1 MRVAIAVW
9 TVSAL
14 WRRALAS
21 LAVGGALWCGVASAA
36 GDGLLGPAAE
46 GLSAERR
53 AELAADP
60 YVMRW
65 RVAGMDRDAVFEARA
80 GAEPLVV
87 NLFGDVEVRARVRSA
102 KTLAGGSR
110 WLAGGLE
117 GGGHFTLFRHAT
129 GIVRGEFHSAR
140 GAYTL
145 RSHGPGRVLVRQE
158 DVSRMP
164 GCGNDGL
171 AMVDDAL
178 APRAAGNG
186 TRGLAPKTQPLAKAY
201 AAKRSPGGVPA
212 ASVAPMPI
220 DVLVLYTQRVEDHE
234 GGPAEVQATIENEMA
249 KTNQVLENSGL
260 SHRRMLLAAMEKVD
274 YEQREGLRE
283 DISVLRDTVERDPY
297 YGALD
302 EVFPLIEKHQADL
315 VHLFVRDQRD
325 VCGVASN
332 YNGNAEYWVQMDCE
346 NSDDVDL
353 CLYNTRRQYWRSR
366 RIYSVSAV
374 RCRTYIFTHE
384 LGHVLGLRHD
394 RGDYMWSRDDAG
406 FVEIGFFPMFKAYAF
421 GHQNSDF
428 SEICQITVMSAG
440 NACLTSLMYGQ
451 LQVPYFSNPD
461 LPFPLPPER
470 YDRSSFRTDTPMGVP
485 GDEFTVALD
494 GPANASRAID
504 EVWDIVARLSEP
516 EADRLPAGWHVCA
529 EEDVPVD
536 TLSSRLPTGLGLGAA
551 GHSESFSLSPLVQ
564 GGCPNEAQLRVRSLG
579 SVDGLARPYRSE
591 FASRIVDG
599 RIRLPAW
606 PSDAVFDVRADVPR
620 EGGQRL
626 SINAV
631 SHDGA
636 CEAPRRALAV
646 VELARALDG
655 GIARKWRGVPRVP
668 IALEQGSARSYC
680 AGAPSPALRRL
691 GDFDGDGK
699 ADVLLRH
706 ADGRWR
712 YHPMDGSGAA
722 ALGSLPTNP
731 AVSVVGVGD
740 FNGDDKDDVLMRLAS
755 GTWRYYPMDGR
766 RDVAGRGEVALPAN
780 EGWRLKGVGD
790 FNGDGKDDVLLRRR
804 GARAV
809 RWDEQSPL
817 QMVDEWRY
825 YPMDGREALEGGT
838 PPYLHHNF
846 GDWVAGVGDLNG
858 DGLDDVLFRL
868 SDGSWH
874 YLPFHGGIGGETSAL
889 SGSGAVG
896 LPEDMAW
903 AAAGIADF
911 DGDGKDDILLRHE
924 DGRWQYRR
932 MDGRN
937 VLAEGE
943 PDAAALPD
951 DPAVWLAGVG
961 DMDGD
966 GKAEVLTRR
975 GHGAWRYSTWDAAS
989 GALVPGGEVALASDP
1004 AWGVLRGGVA
1014 DPPEA
1019 AAVAVPD
1026 AGLREHIA
1034 RNLGLASGAPIT
1046 EANMARLREL
1056 RAPSA
1061 NVTDLAGLELAV
1073 NLVTLDLSGNEIAD
1087 VSALSGLG
1095 ALRTVDLAGNRLAD
1109 VAALGGLAALA
1120 ALDLSGNGLVDVSAL
1135 SGLAAL
1141 TELDL
1146 SGNRIG
1152 DVAPLA
1158 GLSALRTLHLDGNAI
1173 ADVSALGGLDRLSV
1187 LFLRGNAVGDISPL
1201 LDSGLRGA
1209 DGYVDL
1215 RGNPLGDG
1223 QLDHVV
1229 ALREAGA
1236 AVLFDDGGHRVAL
1249 FPSAAAGSVAGFV
1262 RVINH
1267 SDEAGAVSIE
1277 AVDEAGERRGPAS
1290 LTIGAREAL
1299 HFNAGD
1305 LERGDSA
1312 RGLRGIGEGVGGWRL
1327 VLRSELDIEVLGYAR
1342 TPDGFVTSLHDLAPE
1357 SHGTSAV
1364 ATFNPGSN
1372 RRQVS
1377 RLRLINPTA
1386 WDRRADVSA
1395 WDDAGSV
1402 RANSLLAPANR
1413 TLELRAAQLEA
1424 GQAGEG
1430 AVDFAGIGDGAG
1442 KWRLEVHAPGQRLMS
1457 LLQSPTGHLANIS
1470 TRTAVSPWRVRDH
1483 IAWERGGRYRVPLF
1497 LAAGRDIQG
1506 FLRLVN
1512 LHEEPATI
1520 ALRAIDGA
1528 GAARRPVTLT
1538 LGGGEVLHFTSTD
1551 LENGNAAKG
1560 LPGIGAGTGDW
1571 HLEASADRRFEAL
1584 AYARTADGFVT
1595 SLHDVAP
1602 QAEDGSLWIPFFNPG
1617 SNRAQASRLRLVNWG
1632 ETVAEATITGID
1644 DAGNSPGSAV
1654 RVRVPG
1660 RSARDFMA
1668 RELERGEGAELSG
1681 ALGDG
1686 RGKWR
1691 LRVSS
1696 PGEIQAMSLLGLPT
1710 GHITNLSTTPRHPAE

>member
-1 MRVAIAVW
+1 
-9 TVSAL
+9 
-14 WRRALAS
+14 
-21 LAVGGALWCGVASAA
+21 
-36 GDGLLGPAAE
+36 
-46 GLSAERR
+46 
-53 AELAADP
+53 
-60 YVMRW
+60 
-65 RVAGMDRDAVFEARA
+65 
-80 GAEPLVV
+80 
-87 NLFGDVEVRARVRSA
+87 
-102 KTLAGGSR
+102 
-110 WLAGGLE
+110 
-117 GGGHFTLFRHAT
+117 
-129 GIVRGEFHSAR
+129 
-140 GAYTL
+140 
-145 RSHGPGRVLVRQE
+145 
-158 DVSRMP
+158 
-164 GCGNDGL
+164 
-171 AMVDDAL
+171 
-178 APRAAGNG
+178 
-186 TRGLAPKTQPLAKAY
+186 
-201 AAKRSPGGVPA
+201 
-212 ASVAPMPI
+212 
-220 DVLVLYTQRVEDHE
+220 
-234 GGPAEVQATIENEMA
+234 
-249 KTNQVLENSGL
+249 
-260 SHRRMLLAAMEKVD
+260 
-274 YEQREGLRE
+274 
-283 DISVLRDTVERDPY
+283 
-297 YGALD
+297 
-302 EVFPLIEKHQADL
+302 
-315 VHLFVRDQRD
+315 
-325 VCGVASN
+325 
-332 YNGNAEYWVQMDCE
+332 
-346 NSDDVDL
+346 
-353 CLYNTRRQYWRSR
+353 
-366 RIYSVSAV
+366 
-374 RCRTYIFTHE
+374 
-384 LGHVLGLRHD
+384 
-394 RGDYMWSRDDAG
+394 
-406 FVEIGFFPMFKAYAF
+406 
-421 GHQNSDF
+421 
-428 SEICQITVMSAG
+428 
-440 NACLTSLMYGQ
+440 
-451 LQVPYFSNPD
+451 
-461 LPFPLPPER
+461 
-470 YDRSSFRTDTPMGVP
+470 MGVP
-485 GDEFTVALD
+485 GDEFTTRLD
-494 GPANASRAID
+494 GPVNASRAID

-529 EEDVPVD
+529 EEDVRVD

-551 GHSESFSLSPLVQ
+551 GHSESFLLSPLVR
-564 GGCPNEAQLRVRSLG
+564 GECPNEARLRVRSLG
-579 SVDGLARPYRSE
+579 SVDGLARPYSFEHGHRL
-591 FASRIVDG
+591 IGG
-599 RIRLPAW
+599 RVYSTRLLAW

-620 EGGQRL
+620 EDGQRL

-636 CEAPRRALAV
+636 CEAPRRALAM
-646 VELARALDG
+646 VEVARMLDG
-655 GIARKWRGVPRVP
+655 GIARKWRGIPRVP

-712 YHPMDGSGAA
+712 YDPMDGSGAA

-740 FNGDDKDDVLMRLAS
+740 FNGDDKDDLLMRLAS

-766 RDVAGRGEVALPAN
+766 RNVAGRGEAALPAD
-780 EGWRLKGVGD
+780 EGWRLEGVGD

-924 DGRWQYRR
+924 DGRWQYRL

-943 PDAAALPD
+943 PDAAALPN

-966 GKAEVLTRR
+966 GKAEVLTRH

-1019 AAVAVPD
+1019 AAVSVPD
-1026 AGLREHIA
+1026 AKLREHIA
-1034 RNLGLASGAPIT
+1034 RNLGLASGVPIT
-1046 EANMARLREL
+1046 EANLARLREL

-1061 NVTDLAGLELAV
+1061 NVADLAGLELAV

-1087 VSALSGLG
+1087 VSALSGLD

-1109 VAALGGLAALA
+1109 VAALGGLAELA
-1120 ALDLSGNGLVDVSAL
+1120 ALDLSGNGLADVSAL

-1141 TELDL
+1141 AELDL

-1152 DVAPLA
+1152 DVSPLA
-1158 GLSALRTLHLDGNAI
+1158 ALSALRTLRLDGNAI

-1187 LFLRGNAVGDISPL
+1187 LVLRGNAVGDISPL
-1201 LDSGLRGA
+1201 LESGVRGA

-1215 RGNPLGDG
+1215 RGNPLGEG
-1223 QLDHVV
+1223 QLDHVL

-1249 FPSAAAGSVAGFV
+1249 FPSAATGSVAGFV

-1290 LTIGAREAL
+1290 LAIGAREAL

-1327 VLRSELDIEVLGYAR
+1327 VLRSDLDIEVLGYAR

-1377 RLRLINPTA
+1377 RLRLVNPTA

-1395 WDDAGSV
+1395 WDDGGSV

-1424 GQAGEG
+1424 GQAGDG
-1430 AVDFAGIGDGAG
+1430 VVDFAGIGDGAG

-1470 TRTAVSPWRVRDH
+1470 TRTAVSPWRVREH
-1483 IAWERGGRYRVPLF
+1483 ISWERGGRYRVPLF

-1512 LHEEPATI
+1512 LHEEPAAI

-1528 GAARRPVTLT
+1528 GAAREPATLT

-1632 ETVAEATITGID
+1632 ETAAEATITGID

-1668 RELERGEGAELSG
+1668 WELESGEGEGLSG
-1681 ALGDG
+1681 ALGNG

-1696 PGEIQAMSLLGLPT
+1696 PSEIQTMSLLGLPT